1 MMFLFHEV
9 PQESRLN
16 IIEILKSIAIE
27 KILIVD
33 ISPEYNP
40 SNLMLTGEPYIIDY
54 LKNIQTDL
62 WNFNEEIIIDKHVHA
77 WSLNT
82 RD

>member
-1 MMFLFHEV
+1 MFLFHEV

-16 IIEILKSIAIE
+16 IIEILKSIALE

-33 ISPEYNP
+33 ISPEYSP
-40 SNLMLTGEPYIIDY
+40 SNLMLTGEPYIMDY

-62 WNFNEEIIIDKHVHA
+62 RHFDEEIIIDKHVHA
-77 WSLNT
+77 WSINIH
-82 RD
+82 D